1 MKKII
6 AILVLSLF
14 WSFQV
19 VAQDEDSPQYGGNSN
34 NSSWD
39 NHDTYLSP
47 YHKDAYGP
55 GVNSDSTGRP
65 FQWKTQGGQTVPP
78 GSIVEPNG
86 YGLGV
91 GKDEYGRPVKTE
103 PWP

>member
-6 AILVLSLF
+6 AVLVLSLF
-14 WSFQV
+14 CALPV
-19 VAQDEDSPQYGGNSN
+19 IAEDENNENSL

-39 NHDTYLSP
+39 KHDTYISP
-47 YHKDAYGP
+47 YHNDAYGP

-65 FQWKTQGGQTVPP
+65 FRWKTQDGQTVPP
-78 GSIVEPNG
+78 GSKVEQNG

-91 GKDEYGRPVKTE
+91 GKGEYGRPVKTE